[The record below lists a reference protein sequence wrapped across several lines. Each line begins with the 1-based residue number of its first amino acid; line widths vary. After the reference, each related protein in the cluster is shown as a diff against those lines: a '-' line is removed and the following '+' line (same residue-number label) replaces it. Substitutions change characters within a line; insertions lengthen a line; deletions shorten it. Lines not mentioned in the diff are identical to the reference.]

1 MVADF
6 SSQCLVQLGGLP
18 WSPSCAIGHLQWR
31 VTSYMFNYV
40 QVFLFIV
47 GYHVFSPFAPRLGL
61 GHSSYCYY
69 YTLIF
74 LQSWLGEWGW
84 QELVF

>member
-47 GYHVFSPFAPRLGL
+47 GYHVFSPFAPRLGWDTPHIVVTIL
-61 GHSSYCYY
+61 LFFCKA
-69 YTLIF
+69 
-74 LQSWLGEWGW
+74 GW
-84 QELVF
+84 ENGDGKN